1 MSRRQFFGMLSTK
14 QAPRIWKGDGIYGL
28 HKVSVK
34 HWWKLE
40 RELHEGFT
48 WSQNPSGEEGG
59 GKELG
64 PVQKQKPKAGEDGRI
79 VSGKVLGW
87 EELQLCVMEISI
99 WEHMTWQSHGEYWGD
114 EPNANMKIAPHY
126 GSRQVN
132 GNLGLE
138 RAASRHSR
146 RLKLGILL

>member
-1 MSRRQFFGMLSTK
+1 MSRRQFFGMPSTK

-34 HWWKLE
+34 HWWKPE

-87 EELQLCVMEISI
+87 RNCYCVWWRSPYGNIKPDKAMVSTEMSRMLI
-99 WEHMTWQSHGEYWGD
+99 W
-114 EPNANMKIAPHY
+114 K
-126 GSRQVN
+126 
-132 GNLGLE
+132 
-138 RAASRHSR
+138 SR
-146 RLKLGILL
+146 RAVRAGRWMGTWGLKELPVCIQTVSS